1 MQMFSS
7 SLSVYFNCWNM
18 LNLFTFWEMQ
28 PSLQRNTALKHPVSL
43 SKKKKKNQYEAN
55 IGHFLTYSKLN
66 KKITGNAKMVYICKE
81 AL

>member
-28 PSLQRNTALKHPVSL
+28 PSLQRNTALKHAVSL
-43 SKKKKKNQYEAN
+43 SKNLFQYEVN
-55 IGHFLTYSKLN
+55 IGHFQTDPKMN
-66 KKITGNAKMVYICKE
+66 KK
-81 AL
+81 